1 MDDHQVKIGVYNLYW
16 TTFGGGE
23 QQAFGVVDAL
33 TEHHDIELIGP
44 DRLDLDEARERLGAR
59 LDGVTFRQVHNDEY
73 AASLASM
80 DYELFI
86 NHTYRSTARNL
97 ARHGLYFVMF
107 PHELDQQSTV
117 NQVVRKAG
125 GRFAAPVRVL
135 GGVYSKKGESL
146 MVGPVA
152 LQIGPEVQ
160 SVELELR
167 SAVPQAITVVSAH
180 RGSIARDVIVDGS
193 TRVTVPVD
201 DRLAILGIDRMGEM
215 LDLAGAIR
223 IAGLWVDG
231 HKIAASPQSITQRLV
246 VSSNRSFLDTYD
258 DISSNSDYTQEWT
271 RRWWQRDS
279 VVITPPVR
287 LRSPGPKEQLIVS
300 VGRFFG
306 EQSGHSKRQLEMVQA
321 FRTLIERGATGWR
334 LVLIGGCSGADR
346 EYAMKVREAAE
357 GLPVELRLSAP
368 GAVLDAHLASA
379 SIYWHAAGYGADL
392 QQNPERAEH
401 FGIAPVEAM
410 SAGAVPV
417 VFDAAGPAS
426 VVRHGVDGLKY
437 HTLDELVDL
446 TLRLIADEP
455 YRAQLAEAARV
466 RAEEYDLAHFDT
478 KVRALVDG
486 VSREV

>member
-1 MDDHQVKIGVYNLYW
+1 MKIGVYNLYW

-33 TEHHDIELIGP
+33 TQQHDIELLGP

-59 LDGVTFRQVHNDEY
+59 LDGVRFRQVHHDEY

-97 ARHGLYFVMF
+97 SRRGLYFVMF
-107 PHELDQQSTV
+107 PHELDLQSTV
-117 NQVVRKAG
+117 NRVLRGAG
-125 GRFAAPVRVL
+125 GRLAAPVRVL
-135 GGVYSKKGESL
+135 GGVLSKQGESL

-152 LQIGPEVQ
+152 LQIHPDVR

-167 SAVPQAITVVSAH
+167 SVVPQPVTVVSAH
-180 RGSIARDVIVDGS
+180 RGATATEVVVDGP
-193 TRVTVPVD
+193 TRIAVPVE

-215 LDLAGAIR
+215 LDVADAIR
-223 IAGLWVDG
+223 ITALWVDG
-231 HKIAASPQSITQRLV
+231 RKIAASPQSITQRLV
-246 VSSNRSFLDTYD
+246 ATSNRSFLDTYD
-258 DISSNSDYTQEWT
+258 DISSNSEYTQEWT
-271 RRWWQRDS
+271 KRWWQRDS

-287 LRSPGPKEQLIVS
+287 LRSPGHKEQLIVS

-321 FRTLIERGATGWR
+321 FRRLIERGATGWR
-334 LVLIGGCSGADR
+334 LVLIGGCSAADR
-346 EYAMKVREAAE
+346 EYAMKVREAAA

-368 GAVLDAHLASA
+368 GAVLDAHLAAA
-379 SIYWHAAGYGADL
+379 SIYWHAAGFGADL
-392 QQNPERAEH
+392 QENPERAEH

-437 HTLDELVDL
+437 RTLDELVDH

-455 YRAQLAEAARV
+455 WRAQLAEAARV
-466 RAEEYDLAHFDT
+466 RAKEYDLEHFDT
-478 KVRALVDG
+478 KVRALVER
-486 VSREV
+486 VSRAD